1 MFISFPTRKTGMC
14 AMVHVPV
21 GIVCREGSR
30 ADFFWTTELKCVRLY
45 NIN

>member
-1 MFISFPTRKTGMC
+1 MFISFSTRKTGMC

-21 GIVCREGSR
+21 LWVAKVAVRIFSGQGK
-30 ADFFWTTELKCVRLY
+30 WKCVRLY